1 MLQAITQAQVDRYL
15 VLPAEPLTERLFPM
29 VDDLLGEWAAQHGGS
44 QLGVTVLGHRYSSS
58 AYVIKDYL
66 ARSLVPFTWFDLA
79 DDPQAQ
85 ALARDLNL
93 PSPAPTTVLLD
104 DGRALHE
111 PSIAQLAEALEL
123 TEPATLDRYDL
134 VVVGG
139 GPAGLSAAVAAA
151 CDGLSVVVIED
162 DCPGGQAAGT
172 VQMDNHLGYPAGL
185 TGADFAHRALAQA
198 KRLGVQWCSA
208 KVATALLP
216 LRGAHRVMLDDGTVV
231 VGRAVLIATG
241 MTWRRLD
248 APGLEEL
255 LNSGVYYGYSKPET
269 RQVEG
274 EDVVVAG
281 SGDAAGTAA
290 LEFAEHARSV
300 VLVVREPSLDEA
312 AICPELADRITRAE
326 RIRVVCD
333 REIGEVRGYGRLEKV
348 VLLEGAHGTT
358 EVLNV
363 SNLYVLT
370 GTVPCSG
377 WLRDVVAQDE
387 YGFVLTDV
395 EVARR
400 PETAAAALAGGARAA
415 ARGDLGARRVRGRG
429 RAGRVGQADQLGD
442 RPGLGRGGRDRPV
455 PRLALARGLRAVSAR
470 RPARRA
476 ATCICSSPKRNPRR
490 YDDRRYP
497 LRARRGGTDARVR
510 GRPRAVP
517 RTARA
522 DVAAAG
528 FEPWPDSSVHVEWG
542 ATGAALA
549 AERGDVVVVVDVLSF
564 STTLSIAVSRDFTCL
579 VYSDAEIE
587 SLGGPAMAAIRL
599 GAKPLARRRGV
610 EPGQVSLSPASLL
623 TAERGQRVVFTSLN
637 GATVVSAAAKAP
649 ALLVGA
655 PRNATACAQLAARS
669 LARTMAGRIT
679 VVACGERWSSV
690 EPGVARACG
699 PRWRTGSAPGRS
711 ARPWQSSDTRCPPRP
726 APRAP
731 PGGPPPRSRTWPSAS
746 PRGSCTR
753 AASRRT

>member
-1 MLQAITQAQVDRYL
+1 MDVESPDLTPIVPLVLVLHDEAVQRDELVERLRGHLAARYRVLAAAGVREAADALAHAIGVGRPIALVISLMRLPDGSAIELFGHVKAASPATRRILLARAPEADAMLQAITQAQVDRYL

-44 QLGVTVLGHRYSSS
+44 QIGVTVLGHRYSSS

-123 TEPATLDRYDL
+123 TEAATLDRYDL

-300 VLVVREPSLDEA
+300 VLVVREPSLEEA
-312 AICPELADRITRAE
+312 AICPELADRIARAD
-326 RIRVVCD
+326 RIRVACD

-363 SNLYVLT
+363 SSLYVLT

-400 PETAAAALAGGARAA
+400 PETLPLPWPEERAPLLAETSVPGVFAAGDVRAA
-415 ARGDLGARRVRGRG
+415 SVKRISSAIGQGSVAVAGIGRY
-429 RAGRVGQADQLGD
+429 
-442 RPGLGRGGRDRPV
+442 
-455 PRLALARGLRAVSAR
+455 LA
-470 RPARRA
+470 
-476 ATCICSSPKRNPRR
+476 
-490 YDDRRYP
+490 
-497 LRARRGGTDARVR
+497 
-510 GRPRAVP
+510 
-517 RTARA
+517 
-522 DVAAAG
+522 
-528 FEPWPDSSVHVEWG
+528 
-542 ATGAALA
+542 
-549 AERGDVVVVVDVLSF
+549 
-564 STTLSIAVSRDFTCL
+564 
-579 VYSDAEIE
+579 
-587 SLGGPAMAAIRL
+587 
-599 GAKPLARRRGV
+599 
-610 EPGQVSLSPASLL
+610 SLSPA
-623 TAERGQRVVFTSLN
+623 
-637 GATVVSAAAKAP
+637 
-649 ALLVGA
+649 
-655 PRNATACAQLAARS
+655 
-669 LARTMAGRIT
+669 
-679 VVACGERWSSV
+679 
-690 EPGVARACG
+690 
-699 PRWRTGSAPGRS
+699 
-711 ARPWQSSDTRCPPRP
+711 D
-726 APRAP
+726 
-731 PGGPPPRSRTWPSAS
+731 
-746 PRGSCTR
+746 
-753 AASRRT
+753 

>member
-1 MLQAITQAQVDRYL
+1 MDVDSPDLTPVVPLVLVLHDEAVQRDELVERLRGHLAARYRVLAAAGVREAADALAHAIGVGRPIALVISLMRLPDGSAIELFGHMKAASPATRRILLARAPEADAMLQAITQAQVDRYL
-15 VLPAEPLTERLFPM
+15 VLPAEPLNERLFPM

-44 QLGVTVLGHRYSSS
+44 QIGVTVLGHRYSSG
-58 AYVIKDYL
+58 AYLIKDYL

-93 PSPAPTTVLLD
+93 PSPVPTTVLLD

-111 PSIAQLAEALEL
+111 PSIAQLAEALGL

-151 CDGLSVVVIED
+151 CDGLTVVVIED

-231 VGRAVLIATG
+231 VGRSVLIATG

-248 APGLEEL
+248 APGVEEL

-300 VLVVREPSLDEA
+300 VLVVREPSLDDA
-312 AICPELADRITRAE
+312 AIRPELADRIAREE
-326 RIRVVCD
+326 RIRVACD
-333 REIGEVRGYGRLEKV
+333 REVGEVRGYGRLEKV

-358 EVLNV
+358 ELLNV
-363 SNLYVLT
+363 SSLYVLT
-370 GTVPCSG
+370 GTVPFSG

-387 YGFVLTDV
+387 YGFILTDV
-395 EVARR
+395 EVVRR
-400 PETAAAALAGGARAA
+400 PEELPLPWPEERAPLLAETSVPGVFAA
-415 ARGDLGARRVRGRG
+415 GDV
-429 RAGRVGQADQLGD
+429 RAGSVKRISSAIGQGSVAVAGI
-442 RPGLGRGGRDRPV
+442 GRY
-455 PRLALARGLRAVSAR
+455 LA
-470 RPARRA
+470 
-476 ATCICSSPKRNPRR
+476 
-490 YDDRRYP
+490 
-497 LRARRGGTDARVR
+497 
-510 GRPRAVP
+510 
-517 RTARA
+517 
-522 DVAAAG
+522 
-528 FEPWPDSSVHVEWG
+528 
-542 ATGAALA
+542 
-549 AERGDVVVVVDVLSF
+549 
-564 STTLSIAVSRDFTCL
+564 
-579 VYSDAEIE
+579 
-587 SLGGPAMAAIRL
+587 
-599 GAKPLARRRGV
+599 
-610 EPGQVSLSPASLL
+610 SLSPA
-623 TAERGQRVVFTSLN
+623 
-637 GATVVSAAAKAP
+637 
-649 ALLVGA
+649 
-655 PRNATACAQLAARS
+655 
-669 LARTMAGRIT
+669 
-679 VVACGERWSSV
+679 
-690 EPGVARACG
+690 
-699 PRWRTGSAPGRS
+699 
-711 ARPWQSSDTRCPPRP
+711 D
-726 APRAP
+726 
-731 PGGPPPRSRTWPSAS
+731 
-746 PRGSCTR
+746 
-753 AASRRT
+753 

>member
-1 MLQAITQAQVDRYL
+1 MDVESPDLTPVVPLVLVLHDEAVQRDELVERLRGHLAARYRVLAAAGVREAADALAHAIGVGRPIALVISLMRLPDGSAIELFGHLKAASPATRRILLARAPEADAMLQAITQAQVDRYL
-15 VLPAEPLTERLFPM
+15 VLPAEPLTERLYPM

-44 QLGVTVLGHRYSSS
+44 QIGVTVLGHRYSSS
-58 AYVIKDYL
+58 AYLIKDYL

-93 PSPAPTTVLLD
+93 PSPVPTTVLLD

-151 CDGLSVVVIED
+151 CDGLTVVVIED

-172 VQMDNHLGYPAGL
+172 VHMENHLGYPAGL

-231 VGRAVLIATG
+231 VGRSVLIATG
-241 MTWRRLD
+241 MTWRRMD
-248 APGLEEL
+248 APGMEEL

-312 AICPELADRITRAE
+312 AISPELAERITREE

-358 EVLNV
+358 ELLNV
-363 SNLYVLT
+363 SSLYVLT
-370 GTVPCSG
+370 GTVPFSG

-387 YGFVLTDV
+387 YGFILTDV
-395 EVARR
+395 EVVRR
-400 PETAAAALAGGARAA
+400 PETLPLPWPEERAPLLAETSVPGVFAA
-415 ARGDLGARRVRGRG
+415 GDV
-429 RAGRVGQADQLGD
+429 RAGSVKRISSAIGQGSVAVAGI
-442 RPGLGRGGRDRPV
+442 GRY
-455 PRLALARGLRAVSAR
+455 LA
-470 RPARRA
+470 
-476 ATCICSSPKRNPRR
+476 
-490 YDDRRYP
+490 
-497 LRARRGGTDARVR
+497 
-510 GRPRAVP
+510 
-517 RTARA
+517 
-522 DVAAAG
+522 
-528 FEPWPDSSVHVEWG
+528 
-542 ATGAALA
+542 
-549 AERGDVVVVVDVLSF
+549 
-564 STTLSIAVSRDFTCL
+564 
-579 VYSDAEIE
+579 
-587 SLGGPAMAAIRL
+587 
-599 GAKPLARRRGV
+599 
-610 EPGQVSLSPASLL
+610 SLSPA
-623 TAERGQRVVFTSLN
+623 
-637 GATVVSAAAKAP
+637 
-649 ALLVGA
+649 
-655 PRNATACAQLAARS
+655 
-669 LARTMAGRIT
+669 
-679 VVACGERWSSV
+679 
-690 EPGVARACG
+690 
-699 PRWRTGSAPGRS
+699 
-711 ARPWQSSDTRCPPRP
+711 D
-726 APRAP
+726 
-731 PGGPPPRSRTWPSAS
+731 
-746 PRGSCTR
+746 
-753 AASRRT
+753 